1 MKILPTLK
9 RAVNHSIDFL
19 ASVGGLTLTL
29 FTLIH
34 GFIFVFLFHL
44 YTPLNVDISI
54 YFVDASKLLS
64 GLLPY
69 RDFTFEYP
77 PFSLIL
83 FGLPRMITSSD
94 TLYTTIF
101 QYEVLV
107 FDIIGLLLVFDIGR
121 RLGRPSWGPLLVYT
135 LCVLAVGPIIIQTFD
150 IAPAVMTLAA
160 IYLFWL
166 GKHKT
171 SWAMLALGALT
182 KIYPIVIA
190 PIFLL
195 IYFKNR
201 QFKHIR
207 DGLVVFCA
215 LCLIIVLPFII
226 LGSDS
231 ILSLVDYHSQRGIQI
246 ESTYS
251 AIILVL
257 AKMGFTSVQTELTF
271 GSSNIVSPAA
281 NVLAKYSTYI
291 TALSLLIVYWFIY
304 RQMKPGNSHF
314 INLGVYAL
322 LVLVTA
328 IATSKVLSPQY
339 LVWLIPIFPIICSR
353 WRTPILTT
361 FVIVGALTYY
371 IYPLAYDE
379 LKLFQATTVATL
391 FVRNILLVLLAV
403 LAVVSLRRIKATES
417 VTKS

>member
-1 MKILPTLK
+1 MKIPPVLK
-9 RAVNHSIDFL
+9 GAVSQSRGLL
-19 ASVGGLTLTL
+19 ASGAGLTLTL
-29 FTLIH
+29 SILIH
-34 GFIFVFLFHL
+34 GFIFAFLFHL
-44 YTPLNVDISI
+44 YTPLNVDIGI

-64 GLLPY
+64 GFLPY

-77 PFSLIL
+77 PVSLIF

-121 RLGRPSWGPLLVYT
+121 RLGAPSWRPLLIYT
-135 LCVLAVGPIIIQTFD
+135 LGVLAVGPIIIQTFD
-150 IAPAVMTLAA
+150 IFPAVMTLAA

-166 GKHKT
+166 GKHRA
-171 SWAMLALGALT
+171 SWAMLALGMLT

-195 IYFKNR
+195 IYFRDR
-201 QFKHIR
+201 QFKQIR
-207 DGLVVFCA
+207 DGLLVFCA
-215 LCLIIVLPFII
+215 VCLIIVLPFVI

-231 ILSLVDYHSQRGIQI
+231 ILSLVNYHSQRGIQI

-257 AKMGFTSVQTELTF
+257 AKMGFTTVQTELAF
-271 GSSNIVSPAA
+271 GSSNVVNPAA
-281 NVLAKYSTYI
+281 PVLAQFSTYV
-291 TALSLLIVYWFIY
+291 TALSLLVVYWFIY
-304 RQMKPGNSHF
+304 RQVQLGKSQF
-314 INLGVYAL
+314 IHLGAYAML
-322 LVLVTA
+322 ALVTT

-339 LVWLIPIFPIICSR
+339 LVWLMPLFPIVCGR

-361 FVIVGALTYY
+361 FIIVGVLTYY
-371 IYPLAYDE
+371 IYPWAYA
-379 LKLFQATTVATL
+379 KLLHFQATTVAIL
-391 FVRNILLVLLAV
+391 LVRNILLVLLAV
-403 LAVVSLRRIKATES
+403 LAVVSLKRMNAPES
-417 VTKS
+417 AEK